1 MSPRRKESSDDEII
15 YLYLPKAVG
24 ILFLLVAVLIVI
36 RVGSTGMVYCRLA
49 GTNPVDLTDEP
60 PLGMHLLYVT
70 TA

>member
-36 RVGSTGMVYCRLA
+36 RVGSKGMVYCRLA

-60 PLGMHLLYVT
+60 LLGMHLLLEVLW
-70 TA
+70 